1 MINLFYE
8 IGNKNMKIKLK
19 LPVVTLLVSLLFTV
33 AFNASAKKYHHDD
46 KSGAIANASLKAM
59 GGRKNYDAVRYIS
72 WLFFGRR
79 FHVWDKY
86 TGDIRIEYGEG
97 NLVLMNIHSKKGR
110 VWEKGNEIT
119 DSNLVAEKM
128 KWGYET
134 WINDSY
140 WVVMPFKLHDPGVN
154 LTYAREDKSS
164 DGRPVDVLTMTFNEV
179 GVTPDNKYEVYIDKK
194 THFITEF
201 SYYQKVNDDNPKFLM
216 PWRNWRSFGKI
227 MLSDSRGD
235 NGMAP
240 LNIFTELP
248 QNILTQYGSAKDTK
262 GKAIPGSII
271 K

>member
-1 MINLFYE
+1 
-8 IGNKNMKIKLK
+8 MKVKLK
-19 LPVVTLLVSLLFTV
+19 LPVMTILVSLFITLAIST
-33 AFNASAKKYHHDD
+33 SAQTYHHDA
-46 KSGAIANASLKAM
+46 KAGAIADASLKAM
-59 GGRKNYDAVRYIS
+59 GGRENYDSVRYIS

-97 NLVLMNIHSKKGR
+97 NLVLMNVHSKKGR

-119 DSNLVAEKM
+119 DSALVEEKM
-128 KWGYET
+128 TWGYEV

-140 WVVMPFKLHDPGVN
+140 WVVMPYKLHDPGVN
-154 LTYAREDKSS
+154 LAYAREDKSS
-164 DGRPVDVLTMTFNEV
+164 DGRAVDVLTMTFNEV
-179 GVTPDNKYEVYIDKK
+179 GVTPNNKYEVYVDKK

-201 SYYQKVNDDNPKFLM
+201 SYYPKADDNKPKFLM
-216 PWRNWRSFGKI
+216 PWSNWRSFGKI

-240 LNIFTELP
+240 LNTFSELP
-248 QNILTQYGSAKDTK
+248 KNVLTQYSPAKDMK
-262 GKAIPGSII
+262 GNPIAGSIL